1 MSFNL
6 LSEGDFMEK
15 FFEMIVDFM
24 ISVWNLFGTVVF
36 TINGMSVSFSAL
48 VFAFLLISIVI
59 NVFWKGARA

>member
-1 MSFNL
+1 
-6 LSEGDFMEK
+6 MEK

-24 ISVWNLFGTVVF
+24 ISVWNLLDAVVF
-36 TINGMSVSFSAL
+36 TIGGMSVSFSAL